1 MNNDLLKDAVDNLNA
16 EATHIRLS
24 SYENAGDCLDKFLSV
39 LDDEPLKSLLQ
50 RVLPEIDFQEWDQ
63 NQPNSNEG
71 IGRATFHWPKNLEER
86 VATQLAFFRSGEPQ
100 NVIMHLLLDYF
111 YETNF
116 PISYNIFINQFF
128 DPFFLDLSR
137 VINRAIKENT
147 MSDGLSDKS
156 NIRQLSQV
164 DPKKVFVVYGRNEK
178 AREAMFAFLRS
189 IGLDPLEWL
198 HGVSMTSDASP
209 LVPQIL
215 ETAFNQVQA
224 FVVLLSG
231 DDEAR
236 LREPFRK
243 ESDEQYE
250 NELTPQAR
258 PNVLFEA
265 GLAFGTQP
273 HRVVLVEFGKLRPF
287 SDTVGRYTVRIN
299 NDINSRQQL
308 AILLRNAGCIV
319 NLDGTDWHTAGNFK
333 SAMANPIESK
343 PIDRIVPEQYDDGYY
358 HFRIQRLITGRGDL
372 ALPPKAEFAFN
383 QSKDY
388 FASIAR
394 KLYNGQQIN
403 IAGETTTGI
412 EINSRV
418 VLSY

>member
-1 MNNDLLKDAVDNLNA
+1 M
-16 EATHIRLS
+16 
-24 SYENAGDCLDKFLSV
+24 

-128 DPFFLDLSR
+128 HPFFLDLSR

-319 NLDGTDWHTAGNFK
+319 NLDGTDWHTAGNFE
-333 SAMANPIESK
+333 SAMANP
-343 PIDRIVPEQYDDGYY
+343 D
-358 HFRIQRLITGRGDL
+358 
-372 ALPPKAEFAFN
+372 
-383 QSKDY
+383 
-388 FASIAR
+388 
-394 KLYNGQQIN
+394 
-403 IAGETTTGI
+403 
-412 EINSRV
+412 
-418 VLSY
+418 